1 VQDVQ
6 QWTDRIRKVTT
17 DEVKA
22 VAAHYLVLARSTT
35 GYLLPQ
41 QQAGN

>member
-1 VQDVQ
+1 MRRQFGE
-6 QWTDRIRKVTT
+6 RIRKVTA

-22 VAAHYLVLARSTT
+22 VAAHYLVLDRSTT